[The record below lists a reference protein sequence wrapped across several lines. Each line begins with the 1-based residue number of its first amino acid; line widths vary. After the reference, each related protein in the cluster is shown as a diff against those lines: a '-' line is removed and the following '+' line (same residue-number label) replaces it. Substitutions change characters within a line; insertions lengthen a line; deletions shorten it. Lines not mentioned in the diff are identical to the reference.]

1 MPSADE
7 AVDAG
12 TRRVVTAEYRDRLIS
27 TMGMLLGVLTVTITA
42 MMSLLELLRSKNFGS
57 TLPLKD
63 FKGFEF
69 FIPLLATTG
78 TLVLSTA
85 TVPLIREL
93 SKRRRRDRD
102 NDSDEEFKISVNG
115 VRISKP
121 RDDHSSKE

>member
-1 MPSADE
+1 M
-7 AVDAG
+7 DAG
-12 TRRVVTAEYRDRLIS
+12 TKRMVTAIYRDRLIS

-57 TLPLKD
+57 LLPLKD
-63 FKGFEF
+63 SKGFEF
-69 FIPLLATTG
+69 FLPLLATAT

-85 TVPLIREL
+85 TLPLLREL
-93 SKRRRRDRD
+93 SRRKRRDRD

-115 VRISKP
+115 IRISKP